1 MRQPKTHRQRLGAAP
16 RKKMV
21 PYFESGEFRPLPVTA
36 SYPLIEGALAYQ
48 AVADHIPG
56 RVVIHP

>member
-1 MRQPKTHRQRLGAAP
+1 MRQPKTLRQRLGAALE
-16 RKKMV
+16 KMI

-48 AVADHIPG
+48 AVADHIAG